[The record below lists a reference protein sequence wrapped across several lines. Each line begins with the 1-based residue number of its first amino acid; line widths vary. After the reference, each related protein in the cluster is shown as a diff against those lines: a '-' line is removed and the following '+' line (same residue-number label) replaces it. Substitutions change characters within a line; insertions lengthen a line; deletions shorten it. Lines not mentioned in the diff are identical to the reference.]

1 MSHKNLWILDAGH
14 GGICPLTGDYMT
26 KGKRSPIW
34 KDKTVYYE
42 GLGNRQIVAGIARQ
56 LEELEIPYYVLTP
69 EYKDVPLW
77 ERVQRV
83 KKLNTKL
90 NKIVVSVHSNG
101 FSKESANGWE
111 VFTSH
116 GNTESDRVA
125 DVFLMHA
132 KEQLG
137 DRFKMRGAKEA
148 NFYMLQKH
156 PFTAILTE
164 NLFHTNERECR
175 FLMSKDGQ
183 REIIDLHVNAIKS
196 YEGL

>member
-14 GGICPLTGDYMT
+14 GGVCPLTGDYMT

-34 KDKTVYYE
+34 KDGTVYYE
-42 GLGNRQIVAGIARQ
+42 GLGNRQIVSGIARQ
-56 LEELEIPYYVLTP
+56 LEELEIPYHVLTP

-77 ERVQRV
+77 ERVQRI
-83 KKLNTKL
+83 KKLRTNKK
-90 NKIVVSVHSNG
+90 KIVVSVHSNG

-125 DVFLMHA
+125 EVFLQEA

-175 FLMSKDGQ
+175 FLMSEKGQ
-183 REIIDLHVNAIKS
+183 KEIIDLHVNAIKS